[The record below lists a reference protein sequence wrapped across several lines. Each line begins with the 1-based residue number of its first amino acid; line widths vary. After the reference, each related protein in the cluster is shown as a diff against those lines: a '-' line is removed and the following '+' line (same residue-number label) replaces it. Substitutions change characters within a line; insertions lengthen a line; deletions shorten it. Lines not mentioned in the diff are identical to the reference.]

1 MEHLNR
7 KEMEFVAL
15 GAALASNCI
24 PCVINHIREARKSG
38 ITDDQIRS
46 AVELAVAIRKMPAA
60 QVVATAYAQLG
71 DNPGNSGTES
81 DSDTPS
87 CCG

>member
-7 KEMEFVAL
+7 KEKEFVAL
-15 GAALASNCI
+15 GAALACNCI

-38 ITDDQIRS
+38 ITDDQIRA
-46 AVELAVAIRKMPAA
+46 AVELAAAVRKMPAV
-60 QVVATAYAQLG
+60 QVVAAAHAQLG
-71 DNPGNSGTES
+71 DSPGLS
-81 DSDTPS
+81 DAKSSSDTPS